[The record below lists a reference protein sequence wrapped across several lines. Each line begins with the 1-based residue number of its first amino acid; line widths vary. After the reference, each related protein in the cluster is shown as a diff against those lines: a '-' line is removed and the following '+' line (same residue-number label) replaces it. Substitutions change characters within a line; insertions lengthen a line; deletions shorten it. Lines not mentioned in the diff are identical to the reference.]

1 MHQLSKALVVSFITV
16 AELLLSARIVCI
28 NYESNAHAALI
39 EGSTHFNF
47 HTLIFGTPTHANI
60 FSSTAQFITT

>member
-16 AELLLSARIVCI
+16 AELLLSALIVSI
-28 NYESNAHAALI
+28 NYESDAHAALI

-47 HTLIFGTPTHANI
+47 HTLIFETL
-60 FSSTAQFITT
+60 